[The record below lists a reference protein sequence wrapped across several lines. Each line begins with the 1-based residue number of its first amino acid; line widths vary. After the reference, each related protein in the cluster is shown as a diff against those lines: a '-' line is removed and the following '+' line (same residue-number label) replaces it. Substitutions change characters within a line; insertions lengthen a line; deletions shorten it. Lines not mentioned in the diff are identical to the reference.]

1 MEDMQ
6 HLQKLDE
13 LYSSLN
19 ASEQYGIRYGLFP
32 ARIQETM
39 RKHHISASDLMEYDD
54 LVRTM
59 LW

>member
-6 HLQKLDE
+6 HLLKLDE

-19 ASEQYGIRYGLFP
+19 ASEQYGIRFGLFP

-39 RKHHISASDLMEYDD
+39 RKNQITASDLMEYDD
-54 LVRTM
+54 LVRKL